1 MPWDIENYY
10 VLNNR
15 VLHVEISIPLI
26 EFQYVNL
33 DDIRDTWFEVLGQ
46 FVSDTPGFEI
56 SWEMEVRGDDAL
68 VVVRVAKS
76 GELESFE
83 EEEVKSAL
91 SAADALFDEA

>member
-33 DDIRDTWFEVLGQ
+33 DEIRDTWFEVLGQ
-46 FVSDTPGFEI
+46 FVSDDPGFEI

-83 EEEVKSAL
+83 EEEMKSAL
-91 SAADALFDEA
+91 SAADALFDKA